1 MAYYEKL
8 LGTGAMLRHTPGQTA
23 VSCTGAAKAR
33 RIAANFA
40 KLPEFLRRFEAR
52 VTGAS
57 RVGGDHALGK
67 ARAPSAA
74 GLALSPNRKSMTL
87 PQSATSSSWYL
98 RVSQGVSRTLEP
110 LL

>member
-40 KLPEFLRRFEAR
+40 KLPEFLRRLKR
-52 VTGAS
+52 
-57 RVGGDHALGK
+57 ALPGLLV
-67 ARAPSAA
+67 SAA
-74 GLALSPNRKSMTL
+74 IMRSVKLAH
-87 PQSATSSSWYL
+87 
-98 RVSQGVSRTLEP
+98 RVPPVAAMVTHDGQPDGC
-110 LL
+110 